1 MTATATATKTTK
13 TAPTTTPE
21 DNKEDRFGSRGP
33 IYLAVNAVL
42 TTTPKTM
49 ATILA
54 ESGVELPQY
63 GHLGDLVKK
72 GLVIKTKEG
81 YALPAAPKA
90 KKGKGKKAK

>member
-1 MTATATATKTTK
+1 
-13 TAPTTTPE
+13 
-21 DNKEDRFGSRGP
+21 
-33 IYLAVNAVL
+33 
-42 TTTPKTM
+42 M